1 MENKSYYFEEVLT
14 IKELINR
21 IEQEENCLF
30 MIDELFKGT
39 NTIERVA
46 GAKAVLSYL
55 NKNKNIVYASTHD
68 IELAE
73 LLKNEFDL
81 YHFTETIENDKLIF
95 DYKLKPGKLTT
106 RNAIKILEL
115 NGYPNEIIKEAIEL
129 SSYDLKPK

>member
-1 MENKSYYFEEVLT
+1 
-14 IKELINR
+14 
-21 IEQEENCLF
+21 